1 MADESK
7 DKDTVAE
14 EKQAEVN
21 IEMEAAAN
29 EGECW
34 LREGENVFIS
44 RERPLLFHHS
54 RWRVFVT
61 PADFVT
67 IKCTGLGRDAEFAL
81 VQVSL
86 IISDCMR
93 IRVI

>member
-7 DKDTVAE
+7 DKEVTAE

-29 EGECW
+29 EGKV
-34 LREGENVFIS
+34 LVGRVKIFIS
-44 RERPLLFHHS
+44 VERPLQLAARFHHS
-54 RWRVFVT
+54 RWWVFVT
-61 PADFVT
+61 PGDFVT
-67 IKCTGLGRDAEFAL
+67 IKCTRLGRDAEFAL

-86 IISDCMR
+86 IGSYG
-93 IRVI
+93 